1 MSVSSM
7 RIAPDATLSSEQVTQ
22 GAPRVEA
29 ALIGRFVTI
38 ITPFFTLFSG
48 WLAGLVAHAI
58 PGLNLDRGQVVAF
71 MVTASTATLTAAWK
85 WLEGWQQHEQ
95 NVAEGKVLPLATPG
109 DSLGRRLFAARASSP
124 D

>member
-1 MSVSSM
+1 MSVSM
-7 RIAPDATLSSEQVTQ
+7 RVPDAFTISEQLTQ
-22 GAPRVEA
+22 SEPRAEA

-38 ITPFFTLFSG
+38 ITPFFTLFAG
-48 WLAGLVAHAI
+48 WLAGVVAHAI

-95 NVAEGKVLPLATPG
+95 NVAEGKVAPLATPS
-109 DSLGRRLFAARASSP
+109 DSLGRRLFGARASSP
-124 D
+124 E

>member
-1 MSVSSM
+1 MSVSSVRM
-7 RIAPDATLSSEQVTQ
+7 TPDAMATSNQLTQ
-22 GAPRVEA
+22 AAPRMEA
-29 ALIGRFVTI
+29 ALIGRFVTVV
-38 ITPFFTLFSG
+38 TPFFTLFAG

-95 NVAEGKVLPLATPG
+95 NVAEGKVAPLATPD
-109 DSLGRRLFAARASSP
+109 DSLGRRLLAGRVPTSG
-124 D
+124 

>member
-1 MSVSSM
+1 MSVSSV
-7 RIAPDATLSSEQVTQ
+7 RIAPDAMAASEQLAQ
-22 GAPRVEA
+22 GSPRVEA
-29 ALIGRFVTI
+29 ALVGRFVTI
-38 ITPFFTLFSG
+38 ITPFFTLFAG

-95 NVAEGKVLPLATPG
+95 NVAEGKVAPLATPS
-109 DSLGRRLFAARASSP
+109 DSLGRRVFGARASSP
-124 D
+124 G

>member
-7 RIAPDATLSSEQVTQ
+7 RVAPDAMTSSEQVTQ
-22 GAPRVEA
+22 AAPRAEA

-95 NVAEGKVLPLATPG
+95 NVAEGQVLPLATPG
-109 DSLGRRLFAARASSP
+109 DSLGRRLFAARASTP

>member
-1 MSVSSM
+1 MSVSSV
-7 RIAPDATLSSEQVTQ
+7 RIAPDAMAASEQLAQ
-22 GAPRVEA
+22 GSPRVEA
-29 ALIGRFVTI
+29 ALVGRFVTI
-38 ITPFFTLFSG
+38 ITPFFTLFAG

-95 NVAEGKVLPLATPG
+95 NVAEGKVAPLATPS
-109 DSLGRRLFAARASSP
+109 DSLGRRVFGARASSP

>member
-7 RIAPDATLSSEQVTQ
+7 RFAPDAMTSSEQVTP
-22 GAPRVEA
+22 GAPRAEA

-109 DSLGRRLFAARASSP
+109 DSLGRRLFAARAPSP

>member
-1 MSVSSM
+1 MSVSSV
-7 RIAPDATLSSEQVTQ
+7 RIAPDAMAASEQAIQ
-22 GAPRVEA
+22 DAPHVEA

-48 WLAGLVAHAI
+48 WLAGLVAHAM
-58 PGLNLDRGQVVAF
+58 PGLKLDRGQVVAF

-95 NVAEGKVLPLATPG
+95 NVAEGKVVPLATPG
-109 DSLGRRLFAARASSP
+109 DSLGRRLFGARASSP